1 MRAVRFHC
9 AHDIRVENV
18 PDPTTLGATQ
28 MIVKP
33 LWCGICGT
41 DLHEYQAGP
50 IVVPT
55 EPHPLTGAKA
65 PQILGH
71 EFSAEIVEVGSE
83 VKGVQRGDRISVMPL
98 ASCGKCY
105 YCARGLRH
113 LCTTMGCVGLSW
125 DGGGMAEYTVINDYH
140 ANKLPDTVS
149 DQQGALI
156 EPAAVALY
164 AVDRGGV
171 TAGSSVLITG
181 AGPIGVLAALACH
194 AAGASQIFISE
205 PNPRRAAKM
214 AEFGVATQIFDPT
227 DGELVQ
233 KIRDLT
239 EGVGVDVAIEC
250 VGNQH
255 ALNTC
260 VDAVRSQ
267 GAVVQAGLH
276 VGNATVEPMKWALKD
291 IRIEGTWCYPVT
303 IWPRIIGMIANGKFP
318 VEKLIHDLIDA
329 DDVVAKGFDALSDKT
344 GDKMK
349 ILINPQLAR

>member
-303 IWPRIIGMIANGKFP
+303 IWPRIIGMIANGKLP